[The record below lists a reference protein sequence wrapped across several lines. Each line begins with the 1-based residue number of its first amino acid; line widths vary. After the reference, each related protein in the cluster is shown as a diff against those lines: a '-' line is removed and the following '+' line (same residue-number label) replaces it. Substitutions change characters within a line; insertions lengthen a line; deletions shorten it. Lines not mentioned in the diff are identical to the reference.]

1 LNDLNPQTSR
11 LVLSVIGMAVMLAV
25 TILAMR
31 VVSRF
36 LEPNDP
42 RRAMAIRAVLW
53 IATGILMAILL
64 QLRQ

>member
-1 LNDLNPQTSR
+1 LNDFDPQTVR
-11 LVLSVIGMAVMLAV
+11 LALAVVSMAVMLAL
-25 TILAMR
+25 TILGMR
-31 VVSRF
+31 AVTRF

>member
-1 LNDLNPQTSR
+1 MGGLGLG
-11 LVLSVIGMAVMLAV
+11 VLAMAVMLAA
-25 TILAMR
+25 TILGMR
-31 VVSRF
+31 AVSRF

-53 IATGILMAILL
+53 IGTGILVAILL

>member
-1 LNDLNPQTSR
+1 
-11 LVLSVIGMAVMLAV
+11 VVGMALMLAV
-25 TILAMR
+25 TILGMR
-31 VVSRF
+31 AVSRF

-53 IATGILMAILL
+53 IAMGILMAILL

>member
-1 LNDLNPQTSR
+1 MNDLDPQTGR
-11 LVLSVIGMAVMLAV
+11 LVLSVVGMALMLAV
-25 TILAMR
+25 TILGMR
-31 VVSRF
+31 AVSRF

-53 IATGILMAILL
+53 IAMGILMAILL

>member
-1 LNDLNPQTSR
+1 LNDLNLQTDR
-11 LVLSVIGMAVMLAV
+11 LVLSVVAMAVMLAV

-31 VVSRF
+31 AVSRF